1 SASGTYGGGVLTGV
15 HVRGNL
21 IVESTYPNKRFPGM
35 LQGIAFF
42 DGIYKNYRIHHN
54 VVVVDHW
61 HGISLHGSEGSS
73 IYQNTVVDARPG
85 TGGKPW
91 IQVGNHKNGTVNSA
105 TRVYRNVTASL
116 NPIGAVDSYD
126 NEIVGSSAYENH
138 FRDPVNHDWR
148 LAVPSQRGAS
158 MGRLFM
164 SDTLMGVGA
173 RSSVALG
180 TSMSRQTCH
189 LSPSDPLC
197 DGVLSDLD
205 MFTLGN
211 PLKWGALRRVEGQ
224 YNFADADRMLDFAA
238 GNGLSVHG
246 HTLVWT
252 VDNPAW
258 LEAYRGNSTAL
269 EALMREHISTVITR
283 YRNRNPGVVRSWD
296 VVNEPFYSVTGV
308 LQKPEHRIWAGIKSH
323 LGHDQYIKI
332 AYEEAHRADPDAHLV
347 INDYN
352 IISGPKADGMFNL
365 VANLRAQGIPIHG
378 VGFQLHYDLSD
389 GTGGS
394 IYSVADLRAAIRRYE
409 NIGVKA
415 HITELGV
422 RATTPTSNAESLRAS
437 EAYFNA
443 ARACALEP
451 NCESLTLWDLSSAD
465 SWINSFFEGY
475 TPESPLDDDYRKTP
489 NYWAVMEGLR

>member
-1 SASGTYGGGVLTGV
+1 RGDGDYGALDLYDRNFTRLTHIRVNSGVGATFDRINLTRCSNLRLTRVRVRPKTRTTAVYINGGHRVEIYSSDIAFAETSHDWTQNDWNSKTESGIRTTPSGTNHRFLYNTIHSVRHGIEIWSDSTLARHNHINQFNGRAIRIFANQAKVYDNLITNNQHTDGATVAIQSMTRSASGTYGGGVLTGV

-148 LAVPSQRGAS
+148 SAVPSQRGAS

-269 EALMREHISTVITR
+269 
-283 YRNRNPGVVRSWD
+283 
-296 VVNEPFYSVTGV
+296 
-308 LQKPEHRIWAGIKSH
+308 
-323 LGHDQYIKI
+323 
-332 AYEEAHRADPDAHLV
+332 
-347 INDYN
+347 
-352 IISGPKADGMFNL
+352 
-365 VANLRAQGIPIHG
+365 
-378 VGFQLHYDLSD
+378 
-389 GTGGS
+389 
-394 IYSVADLRAAIRRYE
+394 
-409 NIGVKA
+409 
-415 HITELGV
+415 
-422 RATTPTSNAESLRAS
+422 
-437 EAYFNA
+437 
-443 ARACALEP
+443 
-451 NCESLTLWDLSSAD
+451 
-465 SWINSFFEGY
+465 
-475 TPESPLDDDYRKTP
+475 
-489 NYWAVMEGLR
+489 